1 MLDPSAAASEG
12 LITGGGSGDGDF
24 ASALSSQSQER
35 TVPHL
40 SGSWA
45 SIQGLS
51 AGREL
56 AKLAGQFPRDALQGD
71 TVHMLHYL
79 SPVLSQQGQH
89 SLGQIFCHT
98 PGHKTH
104 FLASDLE
111 NNTLRGMTFLA
122 ALPELNVLS
131 MSLATPT
138 CSPEEARS
146 G

>member
-1 MLDPSAAASEG
+1 METLLQLFLLRAKRGLCLTSQALGHPSR
-12 LITGGGSGDGDF
+12 GSLQ
-24 ASALSSQSQER
+24 A
-35 TVPHL
+35 
-40 SGSWA
+40 GSWP
-45 SIQGLS
+45 SWQDNFPGMLS
-51 AGREL
+51 RE
-56 AKLAGQFPRDALQGD
+56 R
-71 TVHMLHYL
+71 MLHYL

>member
-40 SGSWA
+40 SSSWA

-56 AKLAGQFPRDALQGD
+56 AKLAGQFPRDAL
-71 TVHMLHYL
+71 
-79 SPVLSQQGQH
+79 
-89 SLGQIFCHT
+89 
-98 PGHKTH
+98 
-104 FLASDLE
+104 
-111 NNTLRGMTFLA
+111 
-122 ALPELNVLS
+122 
-131 MSLATPT
+131 
-138 CSPEEARS
+138 
-146 G
+146 